1 MAGPRKRT
9 DKRAIEHGYHTRS
22 SPKKSQPVDARRRHR
37 QQESK
42 AARFKALDEKRL
54 AKIERDE
61 AVMAAEKEKIKQR
74 LQQNEERA
82 EPMALDPQAGT
93 GTYGGECRSQYTFLV
108 KCC

>member
-22 SPKKSQPVDARRRHR
+22 SPKKAQPVDARRRHR

-42 AARFKALDEKRL
+42 AARSKALDEKRL

-61 AVMAAEKEKIKQR
+61 AAMAAEKEQIKQR
-74 LQQNEERA
+74 LQLSEART

-93 GTYGGECRSQYTFLV
+93 GNEGGECL
-108 KCC
+108 